1 MQFKIINV
9 TFAGGNNRG
18 IVTDVCG
25 WDDNTDW
32 NACHVTW
39 SHNDSSNLYR
49 IGYEG
54 KVDLKYVE
62 DAPDGYYY
70 RDHLP
75 ITGEKI
81 Y

>member
-1 MQFKIINV
+1 M
-9 TFAGGNNRG
+9 
-18 IVTDVCG
+18 
-25 WDDNTDW
+25 
-32 NACHVTW
+32 
-39 SHNDSSNLYR
+39 YR

-75 ITGEKI
+75 ITGEDSRTSFSRVLSL
-81 Y
+81 YALHL